1 MITAGSKK
9 EAEKIKDVLLAEKL
23 VACVNIIS
31 GIKSY
36 FWWKGKIDSC
46 PEVLLLAKTQRKIFP
61 GIVRA
66 VKKVHSYEVPEIIAL
81 PIIAGSQD
89 YLDWLTT
96 SCV

>member
-1 MITAGSKK
+1 MITAGSGK

-46 PEVLLLAKTQRKIFP
+46 PEVLLLAKTKRKIFP
-61 GIVRA
+61 RIVRA
-66 VKKVHSYEVPEIIAL
+66 VKKVHSYQVPEVIAL

-89 YLDWLTT
+89 YLDWLTN
-96 SCV
+96 SCP